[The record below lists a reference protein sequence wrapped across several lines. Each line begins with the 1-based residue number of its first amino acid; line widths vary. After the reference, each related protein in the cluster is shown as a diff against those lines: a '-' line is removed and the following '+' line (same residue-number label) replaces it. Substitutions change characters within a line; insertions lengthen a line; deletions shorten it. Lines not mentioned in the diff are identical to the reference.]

1 MDTFIVR
8 IYRRDKE
15 GIAGLVEVVEG
26 GEKRNFNDIEGLLGI
41 LKIDIENVNLKNPAS
56 AVKT

>member
-15 GIAGLVEVVEG
+15 EIAGLVEVVKG
-26 GEKRNFNDIEGLLGI
+26 GEKRSFTDIEGLLCI
-41 LKIDIENVNLKNPAS
+41 LKIDIENVNLRNLPSTA
-56 AVKT
+56 